1 MRTCGALAP
10 GRAIR
15 YRKTMS
21 ETPKRPPLTE
31 TLQLAEVLAEAG
43 RAWEA
48 RALCRAVLR
57 RAPDE
62 LRAQRLLSGLPS
74 DADLE
79 EQAAPDLV
87 EKKALIADF
96 LAGRLDATTETARA
110 FCRRAPADPFGWK
123 VLGAACQRLGRTDD
137 ALAACRAAAVLA
149 PEDAEARLNLGVCW
163 RAAQRPDAAE
173 ACCREALALAP
184 GLTGALRELSSLL
197 AAQGR
202 LDEAEACC
210 RRLAALHP
218 EDGAAWGHLGA
229 VLLALGRTDEA
240 LPCSRKAAELLP
252 GDAGA
257 LVALGGVLLDLGR
270 AAEAEAVLQ
279 RAVLIAP
286 DLPEG
291 HADLGRTQN
300 ALGRNAAAERSLRRA
315 LALAPDDARLWCNLA
330 AILRDADRL
339 DEAAQCC
346 RTALARDPRLAQ
358 AHNNLGVVLK
368 ETGRLAEALAS
379 FRQALALA
387 PEDLETRSN
396 LLYLLNYS
404 EEFPRAMR
412 RAEALDYGRAA
423 ARRARPFTS
432 WRCEPTPQRLRVG
445 LVSGDLRAHAVGH
458 FLEAVLARV
467 DPARVELCAYPTD
480 PREDALTERIK
491 PRFAIWRPLDGR
503 DAEAARAIRDD
514 GAHVLLDLSGHTA
527 GNRLPVFAWR
537 PAPAQAA
544 WLGYAATTGLA
555 EMDCVLAD
563 PWTLPEEFAADF
575 TEAVERLPETRL
587 CFTPPEDAPEVAPLP
602 ALRNGCVTFGCFN
615 DLAKVNDAVIALWVR
630 VLAAAP
636 GARLLL
642 KAGQLADP
650 ALRRR
655 TAERFAAQGLALGR
669 LLLEGPEPR
678 AAYLAAYGRVDIA
691 LDPFPHPGGATSAEG
706 LWMGA
711 PCVTLA
717 GSSFLARQG
726 AGVLANAGLSGWIAA
741 DADDYVAKAAAR
753 AADVPALAA
762 VRAGLRER
770 ARLSP
775 LFDAARFARHLEDA
789 LWNVWR
795 RFGAPRI

>member
-1 MRTCGALAP
+1 
-10 GRAIR
+10 
-15 YRKTMS
+15 MS

-31 TLQLAEVLAEAG
+31 TLQLAEALAEAG

-57 RAPDE
+57 RTPDE
-62 LRAQRLLSGLPS
+62 LRAQRLLAGLPS

-79 EQAAPDLV
+79 EQTAPDLA
-87 EKKALIADF
+87 EKRALIADF
-96 LAGRLDATTETARA
+96 LAGRLDATAETARA

-149 PEDAEARLNLGVCW
+149 PEDAEAHFNLGVCW

-173 ACCREALALAP
+173 ACCREALALDP
-184 GLTGALRELSSLL
+184 GLAGALRELGGLL

-202 LDEAEACC
+202 LDEAEFCC

-240 LPCSRKAAELLP
+240 LPCRRKAAELLP

-291 HADLGRTQN
+291 HADLGRARN
-300 ALGRNAAAERSLRRA
+300 ALGRTAAAEGSLRRA

-655 TAERFAAQGLALGR
+655 TLERFAAQELAPGR

-717 GSSFLARQG
+717 GTSFLARQG
-726 AGVLANAGLSGWIAA
+726 AGVLANADLSGWIAA

-770 ARLSP
+770 VRLSP

-795 RFGAPRI
+795 RFGASRL